1 MENTEFIRQG
11 EAGTVHISSPE
22 ENSNNKRI
30 LTAAG
35 GAFLTVLGLKRGGLL
50 GMIAAVAGGAFLY
63 KGASGK
69 WPLDDLNTLGGENG
83 EIDVSTSLIINKPK
97 EVLYSYW
104 RNLENLPNFMKHLEE
119 VEEIS
124 SDKSRWVARIPGGLG
139 RIEWEA
145 EIVMEEENSMLVWR
159 SLPDSEIQNSG
170 EVRFEDVPGG
180 MGTRV
185 KTRISYQP
193 PAGEIGELAAKFLN
207 PAFSEIIKSDLHHFK
222 KFMETGSFEN
232 PDYDLWEGN
241 DPAQF

>member
-22 ENSNNKRI
+22 DTSNNKRI

-50 GMIAAVAGGAFLY
+50 GMIAAAAGGTLLY

-69 WPLDDLNTLGGENG
+69 WPLDDLSSIENG
-83 EIDVSTSLIINKPK
+83 EIDVSTSLVIDKPK
-97 EVLYSYW
+97 DVLYSYW

-119 VEEIS
+119 VEEIT

-139 RIEWEA
+139 KLEWEA
-145 EIVMEEENSMLVWR
+145 EIVMEEKNSLLVWR

-170 EVRFEDVPGG
+170 EVRFEDGPGG
-180 MGTRV
+180 IGTRV
-185 KTRISYQP
+185 RTRISYQP

-207 PAFSEIIKSDLHHFK
+207 PAFSEIIKSDLRHFK
-222 KFMETGSFEN
+222 EFMETGSFEN
-232 PDYDLWEGN
+232 PDYDLWAGS
-241 DPAQF
+241 DPARF